1 MGGING
7 WLKNKLKLRTTLLLF
22 VLIPNAVFAQWNWQ
36 QMDTAYGELPPSMH
50 VYRTQDPVS
59 GKPNV
64 AFYVVADLQDSQLDF
79 RSDTSYKRR
88 LTPFQFQEK
97 LQAPYLVVNTSFFS
111 FTTHQ
116 NLNMMMDRGV
126 MTAYNVHS
134 IPAKGK
140 DSLKFRHPLVATLG
154 ITSNRKA
161 DVAWTFTD
169 SSASLPWASQLPM
182 PFLMNESKK
191 DGMEL
196 SMNIDDKNMVM
207 GEGRKKTGTKLCA
220 RGKAAAKAKYD
231 VYPSAYANGFA
242 IQVCKGKIKGLDG
255 QKRCSGTYC

>member
-1 MGGING
+1 
-7 WLKNKLKLRTTLLLF
+7 
-22 VLIPNAVFAQWNWQ
+22 
-36 QMDTAYGELPPSMH
+36 MDTAYGELPPSMH

-154 ITSNRKA
+154 ITSNRKV

-169 SSASLPWASQLPM
+169 SSATLPWASQSSM
-182 PFLMNESKK
+182 PFLMNESTRFSKSDVAHPLKK
-191 DGMEL
+191 WKMQTAVSGGPVLVQEGKVQAQEFDRHAEL
-196 SMNIDDKNMVM
+196 EDSHWWFVVRREIMRDQILRFGAAGGLLEIGCGTGGNLRRLSPLFARVDS
-207 GEGRKKTGTKLCA
+207 EG
-220 RGKAAAKAKYD
+220 
-231 VYPSAYANGFA
+231 
-242 IQVCKGKIKGLDG
+242 
-255 QKRCSGTYC
+255 